1 MVRHMAIRI
10 VQPKS
15 QTPSDVVLIYN
26 AAADVDPAVKKAWP
40 EAAIG
45 NETMEAF
52 KSHYSRIGGKDLT
65 PLVDAVKRL
74 DLEWTDVRNLVLV
87 GFSEGCQA
95 LRTFLLSGAFP
106 SGIIAIDGI
115 HSNLG
120 KNPTGHED
128 GGDIRWFH
136 VQPFRTY
143 AEFAK
148 GDVRLFT
155 ITHSDIVPW
164 GKDGGPAST
173 TRLARLI
180 LAPDVEKPMGT
191 TTAGVSP
198 FQLVSGFRQGMF
210 SVLGY
215 SGKDKA
221 AHSYQLMHVMPEVLA
236 QARAKLLAANAVFTP
251 LPGSGTTPK
260 LGSADVA
267 PWTGP
272 EAPATPP
279 FPTVTPTPTPV
290 NHPPKITPKPPLT
303 PTTPPKRPAVEQPVP
318 TPPSAQVSS
327 GSAGG
332 VAAVV
337 IALGLLGLAASR
349 RRRG

>member
-1 MVRHMAIRI
+1 MTIRV
-10 VQPKS
+10 VQAKS

-26 AAADVDPAVKKAWP
+26 ASAAVDPAVKKAWP

-52 KSHYSRIGGKDLT
+52 KSHYSRIGAGDLT

-120 KNPTGHED
+120 KNPTGHDD

-143 AEFAK
+143 SEFAK

-180 LAPDVEKPMGT
+180 LAPDVERPVGA

-198 FQLVSGFRQGMF
+198 FQLVSSFRQGMF

-221 AHSYQLMHVMPEVLA
+221 AHSYQLMTVMPDVLA
-236 QARAKLLAANAVFTP
+236 QARAKLSGVSFTP
-251 LPGSGTTPK
+251 LPGSGSSPK
-260 LGSADVA
+260 LGPADVA

-279 FPTVTPTPTPV
+279 FPTGQ
-290 NHPPKITPKPPLT
+290 
-303 PTTPPKRPAVEQPVP
+303 PTTPPVTPVSHPPPTITPKKPLVPATPAKPRVEQPAP
-318 TPPSAQVSS
+318 DMPRSQVSS
-327 GSAGG
+327 GGAGG
-332 VAAVV
+332 VAAAV
-337 IALGLLGLAASR
+337 IALGLLGLVAAK